1 MNFKNWN
8 FKRWNSADPD
18 AACHGSER
26 RDGAAAQRAGA
37 GQASALA
44 LHAGSPAHARG
55 REILATKQG
64 YAASRGPVQWAIGP
78 GLRVAMLASA
88 LLLSAWAPLQ
98 AQPAAASK
106 AVAQPAAAPATKA
119 ARTVLFMGDS
129 LSAGY
134 GLAASEGWVS
144 LTAQRIAKTKPG
156 WRVVNA
162 SISGETT
169 AGGATR
175 IAGELQRNRP
185 AVVVIELG
193 ANDGLRG
200 LQLAQSRANLE
211 RMIQAAQAAKAQVL
225 LVGMRMPPNLGKEYT
240 QGFERNYREL
250 SQKYATELLPFLLE
264 PVAMD
269 RAAFQAD
276 NLHPIASAQPKLR
289 DHVWTKLGPM
299 LK

>member
-1 MNFKNWN
+1 MNFKSLY
-8 FKRWNSADPD
+8 FKRWSHESRAS
-18 AACHGSER
+18 GSWTSEGRDVRPPGGER
-26 RDGAAAQRAGA
+26 RDDAGA
-37 GQASALA
+37 GAD
-44 LHAGSPAHARG
+44 
-55 REILATKQG
+55 QG
-64 YAASRGPVQWAIGP
+64 YAASRAPVQWAIGP
-78 GLRVAMLASA
+78 AAAAAALGAA
-88 LLLSAWAPLQ
+88 LLLGLAAAPQ
-98 AQPAAASK
+98 AQAQTAQASKPAAAN
-106 AVAQPAAAPATKA
+106 AVPAKA
-119 ARTVLFMGDS
+119 ARSVLFMGDS

-144 LTAQRIAKTKPG
+144 LTAERIAKTRPG

-169 AGGATR
+169 AGGASR

-225 LVGMRMPPNLGKEYT
+225 LIGMRMPPNLGKEYT
-240 QGFERNYREL
+240 EGFERNYREL
-250 SQKYATELLPFLLE
+250 SQKYATQLLPFLLE
-264 PVAMD
+264 PVALD